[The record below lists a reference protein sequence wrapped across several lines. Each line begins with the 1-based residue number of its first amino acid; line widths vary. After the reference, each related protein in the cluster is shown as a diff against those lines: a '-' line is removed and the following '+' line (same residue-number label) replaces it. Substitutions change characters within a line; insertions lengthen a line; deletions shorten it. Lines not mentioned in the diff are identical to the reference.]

1 MELKAKMQEER
12 KSRTIWVLNA
22 IFAFCFASLFATAK
36 YLRFFTQA
44 GDGASYV
51 GLVGSVR
58 KNFKLDPYLY
68 SSILNMNQNAWSGI
82 DYWCSSNFSFSAKSS
97 ESVLQWHAY
106 LVAYPFGFLSRLTG
120 VSPAIVVA
128 IAESLAVVL
137 AIIVCAKE
145 LGRIGCSRFYIWL
158 IVGVLIGS
166 PILSI
171 GSSGQLQPE
180 RLLVLPIVLIFTQME
195 RFLNSERTQNSL
207 VIAAYVFGILISE
220 RSAITLFWLTFA
232 YLIMRSPK
240 TFLRPFHN
248 IFLILGA
255 ASFCW
260 WIIWTTQ
267 FENSI
272 YYNRVSLKSMISGLQ
287 FSFTHDASN
296 TIKMLLVLFPL
307 IALSIFR
314 WQGLMLGL
322 ISLIPNLAVSVG
334 GAEKTSLITHYH
346 SVYFAVFFG
355 TATLGAIELSK
366 KFNGFNHKLHA
377 SKYVLTAALS
387 LLVAYNFSYSES
399 GNINPKLIEVN
410 IKRAMSA
417 YGLNL
422 YSRFGD
428 LNSSRIEM
436 IHYVEDIPVGS
447 SISSPEWTMPALI
460 DQGHLSISYY
470 PLGVAN
476 ADVIFAEI
484 DGDGQISYLPWLM
497 DHDTASAVGMC
508 VLTAINERNLS
519 YVSKQLR
526 SDLMR
531 IEFPPVS
538 EN

>member
-1 MELKAKMQEER
+1 MQEER
-12 KSRTIWVLNA
+12 ENRSIWVLNA
-22 IFAFCFASLFATAK
+22 IFVFCFGSLFATAK

-51 GLVGSVR
+51 GLVESVR
-58 KNFKLDPYLY
+58 KNFKLDSYLY

-82 DYWCSSNFSFSAKSS
+82 DYWCSSGFSFSVKSN

-106 LVAYPFGFLSRLTG
+106 LVAYPFGLLSRLTG
-120 VSPAIVVA
+120 VSPATVVA

-145 LGRIGCSRFYIWL
+145 LGRIGCGRFYIWV
-158 IVGVLIGS
+158 IVGILISS

-180 RLLVLPIVLIFTQME
+180 RLLVLPIVFIFTQME
-195 RFLNSERTQNSL
+195 RYLNSQKIQKTL

-220 RSAITLFWLTFA
+220 RSAMTLFWFTFA
-232 YLIMRSPK
+232 YLILRSPK
-240 TFLRPFHN
+240 TFLRPFQN
-248 IFLILGA
+248 IFLLLGA

-267 FENSI
+267 IENSI
-272 YYNRVSLKSMISGLQ
+272 YYNQVSLKSMISGLQ
-287 FSFTHDASN
+287 FSLTDDASN

-307 IALSIFR
+307 IALSMFR
-314 WQGLMLGL
+314 WQGLVLGL
-322 ISLIPNLAVSVG
+322 ISLLPNLAVSVG
-334 GAEKTSLITHYH
+334 GAEKTGLITHYH

-366 KFNGFNHKLHA
+366 RFSGLNHKLHVG
-377 SKYVLTAALS
+377 KYFLIAALS

-399 GNINPKLIEVN
+399 GNPNPKLIEAN
-410 IKRAMSA
+410 IKSAMSA

-422 YSRFGD
+422 YSKFGD
-428 LNSSRIEM
+428 LNSSRNEM
-436 IHYVEDIPVGS
+436 IHYVEGIAVGS

-460 DQGHLSISYY
+460 DQGHSSISYY

-484 DGDGQISYLPWLM
+484 DGDGRISYLPWLM
-497 DHDTASAVGMC
+497 DYDSASGVGAC
-508 VLTAINERNLS
+508 VLTAINERNS
-519 YVSKQLR
+519 RYVSKQLR

-531 IEFPPVS
+531 IEFPTVS